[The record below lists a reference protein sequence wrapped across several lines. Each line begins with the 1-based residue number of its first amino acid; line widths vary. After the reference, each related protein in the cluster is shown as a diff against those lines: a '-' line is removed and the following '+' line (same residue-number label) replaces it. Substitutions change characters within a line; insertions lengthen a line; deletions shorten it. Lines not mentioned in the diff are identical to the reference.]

1 MQKTLALGLFVLQVN
16 FYENIQGCHASFT
29 RPRETDTFEN
39 CPREIGLFVHSPL
52 ESF

>member
-1 MQKTLALGLFVLQVN
+1 MCREGGVLGRVTERERETN
-16 FYENIQGCHASFT
+16 GQGCHASFT
-29 RPRETDTFEN
+29 RPRETASFEN